1 MRKIAFLACAE
12 TLPGEG
18 ERRGDAFKHDLEVAA
33 LQPAFEEVGLEL
45 VERDWRAPLADFD
58 GVAMALLGTAWDY
71 QDHLPEFVAKLEA
84 LAEHGVAVHN
94 PPEVVRWNGDKR
106 YLHALAEREVPT
118 IPTLRFNEVRGGN
131 LAIAL
136 DAFMTDRLVVKRQVG
151 AGGLGQVSFAHDEL
165 PKPGWRFGH
174 PAMIQPFLP
183 SIVDEGEYTFVFID
197 GAFSHG
203 VRKRA
208 GDGDYR
214 IQSLY
219 GGYEEMY
226 APEPNDLAQAEAVR
240 DALPF
245 ADLLYCRID
254 MARLPTGELAVM
266 EAEAIEPYLYPE
278 QGPQLG
284 ERLARA
290 VKRRLG

>member
-1 MRKIAFLACAE
+1 M
-12 TLPGEG
+12 
-18 ERRGDAFKHDLEVAA
+18 
-33 LQPAFEEVGLEL
+33 
-45 VERDWRAPLADFD
+45 DWRAPLVDFD
-58 GVAMALLGTAWDY
+58 GIDMALLGTAWDY
-71 QDHLPEFVAKLEA
+71 QDHLPEFLAKLEA
-84 LAEHGVAVHN
+84 LSERGVAVHN

-106 YLHALAEREVPT
+106 YLRALAERGVPI
-118 IPTLRFNEVRGGN
+118 IPTLWFNEVRAGD

-136 DAFMTDRLVVKRQVG
+136 DAFVTDRLVVKRQVG
-151 AGGLGQVSFAHDEL
+151 AGGLGQVSFAHDDL
-165 PKPGWRFGH
+165 PKAGWRFGH

-183 SIVDEGEYTFVFID
+183 SIVEEGEYTYVLID

-219 GGYEEMY
+219 GGYEEAY
-226 APEPNDLAQAEAVR
+226 APEPNDLAQAEAVV

-245 ADLLYCRID
+245 TDLLYCRVD

>member
-1 MRKIAFLACAE
+1 M
-12 TLPGEG
+12 T
-18 ERRGDAFKHDLEVAA
+18 
-33 LQPAFEEVGLEL
+33 
-45 VERDWRAPLADFD
+45 
-58 GVAMALLGTAWDY
+58 LLGTAWDY
-71 QDHLPEFVAKLEA
+71 QDYFDEFLAKLEA
-84 LAEHGVAVHN
+84 LEARGIAVHN
-94 PPEVVRWNGDKR
+94 PPDVVRWNGDKR
-106 YLHALAEREVPT
+106 YLRALAERGVPA
-118 IPTLRFNEVRGGN
+118 IPTLWFPEVRSGD

-151 AGGLGQVSFAHDEL
+151 AGGLGQDSFTHDAL
-165 PKPGWRFGH
+165 PPPGWRFGH

-183 SIVDEGEYTFVFID
+183 SILEEGEYTFVFID

-208 GDGDYR
+208 GEGDYR

-226 APEPNDLAQAEAVR
+226 APQPNDLAQAEAVV

-254 MARLPTGELAVM
+254 MVRLPSGELAVM

-278 QGPQLG
+278 QGQELG

-290 VKRRLG
+290 VRRRLA